1 MSAEYRGLCP
11 HCGKDEIYSEVLTD
25 GLCLTCYT
33 RNQEEMRLAD
43 IEAELDYE
51 SYC

>member
-1 MSAEYRGLCP
+1 MPEYRGLCP
-11 HCGKDEIYSEVLTD
+11 QCGEDEIYSKTLTE

-33 RNQEEMRLAD
+33 RNKEEMRLAD
-43 IEAELDYE
+43 IESELDYE